1 MDDVDLPRR
10 MKGGEYVHAYY
21 AYDVVSHCRI
31 GLAYGR
37 DKDDAL
43 VVDCFRDMFRLI
55 ERNGWGI
62 PAGIEVEQHLMSKYK
77 EGFLKAGEVFKFV
90 HFCAPQNSQEK
101 YAEALN
107 GAFKTT
113 IAHKNHEAIG
123 RWHNKGARRV
133 DQKKVSYSSNHTWED
148 RKYYTFE
155 ELVADDRRDCE
166 EWNNTLHP
174 NQKKYPGMTRWD
186 VLVAKINPTLRP
198 LDKLT
203 LSRYIGEKVDT
214 SIRRNSTVRVANADW
229 WLSGPE
235 VLEQLEPNNRKVTAY
250 YLPDEEGKPT
260 DVFLYQ
266 NDRYLDKVRPVVT
279 YSRVMAEQT
288 EEDRAV
294 YTEQAKIV
302 SHFSKYLKD
311 HAIGKVG
318 TGTPNQ
324 PTDDPEEEL
333 ELPPVE
339 LSNELP
345 AELSADS
352 ESDYE
357 WHSGISE
364 VMRAISDM

>member
-1 MDDVDLPRR
+1 
-10 MKGGEYVHAYY
+10 
-21 AYDVVSHCRI
+21 
-31 GLAYGR
+31 
-37 DKDDAL
+37 
-43 VVDCFRDMFRLI
+43 
-55 ERNGWGI
+55 
-62 PAGIEVEQHLMSKYK
+62 
-77 EGFLKAGEVFKFV
+77 
-90 HFCAPQNSQEK
+90 
-101 YAEALN
+101 
-107 GAFKTT
+107 
-113 IAHKNHEAIG
+113 
-123 RWHNKGARRV
+123 
-133 DQKKVSYSSNHTWED
+133 
-148 RKYYTFE
+148 
-155 ELVADDRRDCE
+155 
-166 EWNNTLHP
+166 
-174 NQKKYPGMTRWD
+174 MTRWD

-279 YSRVMAEQT
+279 YNRVMAEQT
-288 EEDRAV
+288 EEDRAA
-294 YTEQAKIV
+294 YTEQNKV
-302 SHFSKYLKD
+302 LSHFSKYLND

-318 TGTPNQ
+318 TGTLNQ

-339 LSNELP
+339 LSDDLP
-345 AELSADS
+345 ADLSADP

-364 VMRAISDM
+364 AMRAISDM